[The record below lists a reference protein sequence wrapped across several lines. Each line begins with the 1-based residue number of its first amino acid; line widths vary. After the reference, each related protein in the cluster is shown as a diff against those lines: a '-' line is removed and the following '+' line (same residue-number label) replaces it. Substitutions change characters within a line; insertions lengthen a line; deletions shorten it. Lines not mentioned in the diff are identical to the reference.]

1 MPGRDAERHLERAAI
16 RAHRH
21 LSTYCLADRYDA
33 YYAIWSRA
41 RHMAELIPLEYQ
53 IVTLHGP
60 CL

>member
-41 RHMAELIPLEYQ
+41 RHRL
-53 IVTLHGP
+53 
-60 CL
+60 